1 MHDNTL
7 TTKNGRQPVMGGN
20 AAFIWNLRMMLM
32 LAMLACPI
40 LSAADEAQPF
50 DCTMPII
57 MEPII
62 LRLHKTIRP
71 REGELDKRHSFEGKP
86 TKFVFEISSRP
97 LTNEEKKLFDKLM
110 TISYKEPDNQFVIY
124 AKDGFVLK
132 IEHIDEFGKSHVY
145 RQTLPDRLQKMDF
158 GNKEYLK
165 LSRAR
170 MQDVFKGEFP
180 FMDWNT
186 GKYEALVNSSFTN
199 DKPDMKNCNGML
211 DITFGS
217 PRLECKLSYI
227 SGKLYNACYI
237 RSMSDKQPFLGIY
250 HTFTY
255 GANGNL
261 VMGNY
266 LDATKQFARDMYFHD
281 DMGLRMLAEL
291 QGRRYKRI
299 VLWSKQGTESTSLS
313 HDEWQK
319 LGMPNDYDEWKKRSP
334 K

>member
-1 MHDNTL
+1 MYGNTIISK
-7 TTKNGRQPVMGGN
+7 TGKSSGRVHG
-20 AAFIWNLRMMLM
+20 WNLFMAL
-32 LAMLACPI
+32 LLFCLSCP
-40 LSAADEAQPF
+40 LSSIAEDAKPF
-50 DCTMPII
+50 DCTMPVI
-57 MEPII
+57 MEPIM

-71 REGELDKRHSFEGKP
+71 REGELDKRHLFEGKP

-97 LTNEEKKLFDKLM
+97 LDEEEKKLYDKLM

-124 AKDGFVLK
+124 AKDGLVLK
-132 IEHIDEFGKSHVY
+132 IEHTDEFGKSHVY
-145 RQTLPDRLQKMDF
+145 RQTLLDRLQKMDF

-165 LSRAR
+165 QSRAR
-170 MQDVFKGEFP
+170 MQDVFKGEFQ

-199 DKPDMKNCNGML
+199 DKPDMKTCNSML

-227 SGKLYNACYI
+227 MGKLYNACYI
-237 RSMSDKQPFLGIY
+237 RHLSDKQPFLGIY
-250 HTFTY
+250 RTFTY
-255 GANGNL
+255 GTNGNL

-266 LDATKQFARDMYFHD
+266 LDETKQFAREMYFHD
-281 DMGLRMLAEL
+281 DMGLRMLAEM

-299 VLWSKQGTESTSLS
+299 VLWSKQGTESTNLT

-319 LGMPNDYDEWKKRSP
+319 LGRPSDYDEWKKRAT

>member
-1 MHDNTL
+1 MHDNTM
-7 TTKNGRQPVMGGN
+7 TTRNGKPPAMGGN
-20 AAFIWNLRMMLM
+20 AASIWNLRMMLM
-32 LAMLACPI
+32 LAMLACPM

-57 MEPII
+57 MEPIM
-62 LRLHKTIRP
+62 LRLHKTIQP

-124 AKDGFVLK
+124 AKDGLVLK
-132 IEHIDEFGKSHVY
+132 IEHTDEFGKNHVY
-145 RQTLPDRLQKMDF
+145 RQTLLDRLQKMNF
-158 GNKEYLK
+158 ENKEYLK
-165 LSRAR
+165 QSRAM

-180 FMDWNT
+180 FIDWNT
-186 GKYEALVNSSFTN
+186 GKYEALVNSNFTN
-199 DKPDMKNCNGML
+199 DKPDMKACNAHL

-227 SGKLYNACYI
+227 MGKLYNACYI
-237 RSMSDKQPFLGIY
+237 RQMSDKQPFLGIY
-250 HTFTY
+250 RTFTY
-255 GANGNL
+255 ATNGNL
-261 VMGNY
+261 VSGNY

-291 QGRRYKRI
+291 QGRQYKQI
-299 VLWSKQGTESTSLS
+299 VLWSKQGTESTNLT

-319 LGMPNDYDEWKKRSP
+319 LGRPSDYDEWKKRTT